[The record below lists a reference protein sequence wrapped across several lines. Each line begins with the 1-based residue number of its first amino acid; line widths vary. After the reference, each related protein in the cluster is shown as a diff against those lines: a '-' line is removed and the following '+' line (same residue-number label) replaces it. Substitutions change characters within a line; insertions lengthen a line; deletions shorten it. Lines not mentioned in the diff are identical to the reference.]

1 MWEIVLGDLNGTL
14 APPDISKLAAV
25 LASFYLNFKD
35 ELNAPAEEFMPAAYP
50 DGTIGAQP
58 PSSSHAFHSHLS
70 QAADGISQY

>member
-35 ELNAPAEEFMPAAYP
+35 ELNAPAGEFMPAAYP
-50 DGTIGAQP
+50 DGTIEV
-58 PSSSHAFHSHLS
+58 
-70 QAADGISQY
+70 